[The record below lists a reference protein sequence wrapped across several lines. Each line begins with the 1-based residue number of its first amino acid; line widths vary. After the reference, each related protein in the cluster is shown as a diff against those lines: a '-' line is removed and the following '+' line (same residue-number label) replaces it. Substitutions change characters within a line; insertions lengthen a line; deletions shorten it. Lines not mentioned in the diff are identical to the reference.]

1 MNAQRENQDGE
12 YATINKAMQ
21 RREICPAGYIALAKR
36 LGKHGHP
43 EQAVELLCS
52 IVKVCGNNR
61 RDMIEEVDLILG
73 EVLPR

>member
-36 LGKHGHP
+36 LGKHGTLSRP
-43 EQAVELLCS
+43 WNCCAQLLKYAEIIAV
-52 IVKVCGNNR
+52 I
-61 RDMIEEVDLILG
+61 
-73 EVLPR
+73 